1 MARQKLNP
9 KDKKVEK
16 PWERSDITM
25 PIEEEFSIPRVQVR
39 LTHFQIISS
48 VPSKLIDKN
57 PSSFISFS

>member
-1 MARQKLNP
+1 MARQKRNP

-39 LTHFQIISS
+39 LTHFPDHVIRA
-48 VPSKLIDKN
+48 VKAN
-57 PSSFISFS
+57 